1 MVEQSSSESVTY
13 LVNELS
19 IRLTKLFVSQ
29 DINEFSLI
37 RKDFTKKSKF
47 FLWDLFIF
55 DKTK

>member
-1 MVEQSSSESVTY
+1 MIDQSSSESIIH

-19 IRLTKLFVSQ
+19 ARLTKLFVSQ

-37 RKDFTKKSKF
+37 RKDFTKKSTF